1 MTIRAVEE
9 RDVDAVVGLVH
20 ELAEYE
26 RAAEHCL
33 AHARPA
39 ARRPVRARTR
49 ALRARGAEVAGQV
62 VGCAL
67 WFLNFST
74 WRGVHGLYL
83 EDLYVQPA
91 HRGAGIGQALLA
103 GSPASVRSGGSL
115 AWSGRCSTGTSP
127 RSASTACWAP
137 SRWTSGRCSGS
148 TARRWSRWPA
158 TG

>member
-33 AHARPA
+33 LTPA
-39 ARRPVRARTR
+39 QLNA
-49 ALRARGAEVAGQV
+49 ALFAPAPALFGHVAEVAGQV

-91 HRGAGIGQALLA
+91 HRGAGIGRALLA
-103 GSPASVRSGGSL
+103 RL
-115 AWSGRCSTGTSP
+115 AAVCVERGFARLEWAVLDWNTPSIGFYRTLGAVPMDEWTVFRLDGAALEKLGRES
-127 RSASTACWAP
+127 
-137 SRWTSGRCSGS
+137 
-148 TARRWSRWPA
+148 
-158 TG
+158 